1 MRRGVVVA
9 FFPTEPATLG
19 HTLLVPTTHIP
30 DVWSLDH
37 ETAAVLAH
45 AAVDLAHA
53 VREAL
58 QPEGLNIIQSN
69 GVAATQTVN
78 HLHVHILPR
87 WANDAVG
94 DIWPTQRAW
103 PDSLKDEMLT
113 RLRGALGEHP

>member
-1 MRRGVVVA
+1 
-9 FFPTEPATLG
+9 
-19 HTLLVPTTHIP
+19 
-30 DVWSLDH
+30 
-37 ETAAVLAH
+37 
-45 AAVDLAHA
+45 LAHA